1 MKSQLQ
7 SDNYSRIVISVD
19 ADSEGEETFDLIK
32 DIRSIAKKYYPDE
45 YHLAEALR
53 FFYKSITYDLMKDGI
68 SDMHCMS
75 DAYLVE
81 DLEEE
86 YRNQ

>member
-1 MKSQLQ
+1 MNANETLLQMK
-7 SDNYSRIVISVD
+7 YTRIVSL
-19 ADSEGEETFDLIK
+19 F
-32 DIRSIAKKYYPDE
+32 AKQMNITLD
-45 YHLAEALR
+45 EALR
-53 FFYKSITYDLMKDGI
+53 FFYKSITYDLMKNGI

>member
-1 MKSQLQ
+1 MNANETLLQMK
-7 SDNYSRIVISVD
+7 YTRIVSL
-19 ADSEGEETFDLIK
+19 F
-32 DIRSIAKKYYPDE
+32 AKQMNINLDQ
-45 YHLAEALR
+45 ALR
-53 FFYKSITYDLMKDGI
+53 FFYKSVTYELMKNGI

-86 YRNQ
+86 YKNQ

>member
-1 MKSQLQ
+1 MNANETLLQMK
-7 SDNYSRIVISVD
+7 YTRIVSL
-19 ADSEGEETFDLIK
+19 F
-32 DIRSIAKKYYPDE
+32 AKQMNITLDE
-45 YHLAEALR
+45 SLR
-53 FFYKSITYDLMKDGI
+53 FFYKSVTYELMKNGI

>member
-1 MKSQLQ
+1 MNANETLLQMK
-7 SDNYSRIVISVD
+7 YTRIVSL
-19 ADSEGEETFDLIK
+19 F
-32 DIRSIAKKYYPDE
+32 AKQMNITLD
-45 YHLAEALR
+45 EALR

>member
-1 MKSQLQ
+1 MNITL
-7 SDNYSRIVISVD
+7 
-19 ADSEGEETFDLIK
+19 
-32 DIRSIAKKYYPDE
+32 DE
-45 YHLAEALR
+45 SLR
-53 FFYKSITYDLMKDGI
+53 FFYKSVTYELMKNGI

>member
-1 MKSQLQ
+1 MNANETLLQMK
-7 SDNYSRIVISVD
+7 YTRIVSL
-19 ADSEGEETFDLIK
+19 F
-32 DIRSIAKKYYPDE
+32 AKQMNITLD
-45 YHLAEALR
+45 EALR
-53 FFYKSITYDLMKDGI
+53 FFYKSVTYELMKNGI

>member
-1 MKSQLQ
+1 MNANETLLQMK
-7 SDNYSRIVISVD
+7 YTRIVSL
-19 ADSEGEETFDLIK
+19 F
-32 DIRSIAKKYYPDE
+32 AKQMNITLDE
-45 YHLAEALR
+45 SLR
-53 FFYKSITYDLMKDGI
+53 FFYKSVTYELMKNGI

-86 YRNQ
+86 YKNQ

>member
-1 MKSQLQ
+1 MNANETLLQMK
-7 SDNYSRIVISVD
+7 YTRIVSL
-19 ADSEGEETFDLIK
+19 F
-32 DIRSIAKKYYPDE
+32 AKQMNITLD
-45 YHLAEALR
+45 EALR
-53 FFYKSITYDLMKDGI
+53 FFYKSVTYELMKNGI
-68 SDMHCMS
+68 SDMHCMC

>member
-1 MKSQLQ
+1 MNANETLLQMK
-7 SDNYSRIVISVD
+7 YTRIVSL
-19 ADSEGEETFDLIK
+19 F
-32 DIRSIAKKYYPDE
+32 AKQMNITLDE
-45 YHLAEALR
+45 SLR
-53 FFYKSITYDLMKDGI
+53 FFYKSVTYDLMKDGI